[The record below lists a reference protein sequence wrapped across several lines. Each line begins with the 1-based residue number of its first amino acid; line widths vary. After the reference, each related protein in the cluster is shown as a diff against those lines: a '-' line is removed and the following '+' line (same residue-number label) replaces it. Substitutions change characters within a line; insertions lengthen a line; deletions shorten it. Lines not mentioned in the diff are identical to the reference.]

1 MIGPIFGKQ
10 VTPRYL
16 EADISTLEKPDIFI
30 LGLHG
35 TGRVMG
41 GYVVRG
47 LFVQEGFGFPV
58 VVKKIIELSLL
69 LFKFKTPSGAEVP
82 SCRRG
87 HAQARLLP
95 CRSPGLRGSGDA

>member
-1 MIGPIFGKQ
+1 
-10 VTPRYL
+10 
-16 EADISTLEKPDIFI
+16 
-30 LGLHG
+30 
-35 TGRVMG
+35 MG
-41 GYVVRG
+41 GFVVRG